1 MGKER
6 LKEITLDIIDLE
18 DPLSVSVYLATMSES
33 DIRLFL
39 NYVKSSKYKE
49 MDLYSA
55 AVEFSYDYLK
65 SIGYD
70 FPDDKF
76 KKTSS
81 SKKASI

>member
-18 DPLSVSVYLATMSES
+18 DPLSVSVYIATMSES

-39 NYVKSSKYKE
+39 NYVKSTKYKN

-55 AVEFSYDYLK
+55 SLAFSYDYLRSINYVFDESKVQK
-65 SIGYD
+65 SV
-70 FPDDKF
+70 K
-76 KKTSS
+76 SS
-81 SKKASI
+81 RVSL